1 MRTEKEL
8 LKELEEVAFEGDGL
22 FVTEEEFEIIEM
34 MEEVISCEYVGY
46 KDGAMGE
53 VTYHT
58 RLKND
63 PEDVTRSVYIIEE

>member
-34 MEEVISCEYVGY
+34 MKEVISCEYAGY

-53 VTYHT
+53 ATYHM
-58 RLKND
+58 RLEND
-63 PEDVTRSVYIIEE
+63 PEDIARSVYIIEE